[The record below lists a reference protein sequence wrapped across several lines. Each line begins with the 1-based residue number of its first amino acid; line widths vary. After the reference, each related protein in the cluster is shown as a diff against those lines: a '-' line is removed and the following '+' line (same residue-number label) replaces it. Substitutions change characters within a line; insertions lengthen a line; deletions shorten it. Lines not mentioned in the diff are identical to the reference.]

1 MEITYLHSGKYMEIT
16 YLHSGKYMKIIS
28 PLW

>member
-1 MEITYLHSGKYMEIT
+1 MKITYLHSGKYMEIT